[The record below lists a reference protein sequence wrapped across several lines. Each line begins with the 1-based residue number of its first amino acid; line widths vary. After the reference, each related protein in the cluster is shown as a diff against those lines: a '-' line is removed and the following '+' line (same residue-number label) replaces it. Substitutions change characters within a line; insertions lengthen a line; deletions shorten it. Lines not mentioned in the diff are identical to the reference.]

1 MKTIKQIATETGKS
15 KQAVWKKIDNL
26 GLRSGLTK
34 TDNRLTVN
42 EQQEALIIQA
52 FFGAEHSTVNRQS
65 TVNQRAVDRLVDSLQ
80 EQLKA
85 KDLQIAGQQQTIK
98 ELTAANRELTAALE
112 HTTAS
117 LHAAQALHAG
127 TMQKQLADGSGAE
140 AGQAKTNWIIRLFQ
154 KRSK

>member
-1 MKTIKQIATETGKS
+1 VKTIKQIATETGKS

-127 TMQKQLADGSGAE
+127 TMQKQLTDGAE
-140 AGQAKTNWIIRLFQ
+140 AKPNWIKRLFQ
-154 KRSK
+154 RGSE